1 MLKVYIL
8 SRRRQDMTHEE
19 YVAYW
24 RDVHAPLYANTPEIR
39 QYVRRYIQSRLTGDA
54 PSGPTLG
61 EVDGIVQL
69 WFDNIEAFEAF
80 GRSKL
85 YKEIIQPDE
94 ERFTD
99 PSRCEYFFTTEHPII
114 E

>member
-8 SRRRQDMTHEE
+8 SRRRSDMTHEE
-19 YVAYW
+19 YVQHW
-24 RDVHAPLYANTPEIR
+24 RDVHAPLLMSQPDTKR
-39 QYVRRYIQSRLTGDA
+39 YVRAYIQSRVTGDK
-54 PSGPTLG
+54 PDGPTLG

-69 WFDNIEAFEAF
+69 WFDNIEGFNAF
-80 GRSKL
+80 GKSASYVDVIR
-85 YKEIIQPDE
+85 PDE

-99 PSRCEYFFTTEHPII
+99 PSRCEYFFTTEHTII